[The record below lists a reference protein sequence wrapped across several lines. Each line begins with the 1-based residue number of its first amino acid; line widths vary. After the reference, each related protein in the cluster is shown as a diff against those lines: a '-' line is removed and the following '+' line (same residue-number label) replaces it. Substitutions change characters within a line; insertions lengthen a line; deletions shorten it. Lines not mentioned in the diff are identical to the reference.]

1 MSESLAEEGETMKTE
16 REIDKVIE
24 RMMEAE
30 LRCPGCGCKNVEPQ
44 WQGLGDYP
52 FYICLKCGMM
62 WDDR

>member
-1 MSESLAEEGETMKTE
+1 MEKE
-16 REIDKVIE
+16 REIDKAIE

-30 LRCPGCGCKNVEPQ
+30 LRCPGCGCKKVEPQ

>member
-1 MSESLAEEGETMKTE
+1 MMEKE
-16 REIDKVIE
+16 RSIDLMIE
-24 RMMEAE
+24 RMMERE
-30 LRCPGCGCKNVEPQ
+30 IRCPSCESTKVEPQ